1 VDQEQPMASSS
12 AAHFARGVET
22 VELRGECP
30 RHIVD
35 VLDAVAV
42 ARDKTRIQIA
52 NEVLG
57 AWAEKVLHEATLVHR
72 VVQRNPPR
80 VDTPG
85 GGDGHGR

>member
-1 VDQEQPMASSS
+1 MDQEHLGTTPSPAQ
-12 AAHFARGVET
+12 FARGGET

-30 RHIVD
+30 RTVVD
-35 VLDAVAV
+35 VLDAVAI

-72 VVQRNPPR
+72 VIQRNPVRPEII
-80 VDTPG
+80 G
-85 GGDGHGR
+85 GQSHGR

>member
-1 VDQEQPMASSS
+1 MDQEQPMASPS

-57 AWAEKVLHEATLVHR
+57 AWADKVLHEATLVQR
-72 VVQRNPPR
+72 VIQRNPTRPE
-80 VDTPG
+80 TTG
-85 GGDGHGR
+85 GGANGR